1 MTQEKTMQVNNQIW
15 DNLYQTYQKGVDVP
29 GVKYPNEH
37 LVRFV
42 AAVSKHPKT
51 EMHQAAE
58 LGFGNI
64 TNMSMIARSGYQV
77 KGLEV
82 SQESVDRAR
91 NAIKSRGLES
101 VLSVDTFTGNTLPL
115 PDASVD
121 LLVGLQCVYYNLDQK
136 LFAKECARVL
146 KPGGKLFFSFFS
158 PRHGYMDYIKGRPGG
173 IVKFTE
179 QHPNPRLHGLELFLF
194 SRAEQF
200 QEIYGEYFDLQIGAD
215 EFDTEP
221 LFMSW
226 TYVAGFKK
234 DKPNTVKYP
243 ISQPVEPAE
252 TDRPLREELGAW
264 EKMNSEL
271 WARKYEARYQKSLN
285 PGSQYPN
292 EHCIR
297 FLATKNRGEASKFY
311 KNIGKED
318 QNKTQNETMLE
329 IMPENGTNLLM
340 AEGFGYKAHGLS
352 SSQLVVDKTREF
364 LEKEKSSASIELC
377 QNRKIPF
384 GEGFFDCIM
393 SEKAGSHCLDQKAL
407 IAEVTRV
414 TKPGSKI
421 FIGYLSPRHGYF
433 QWAKSLGHGYWQIT
447 DEHPDASMRGM
458 TLFTGSKADLKKA
471 WSGKFDVEI
480 KCTEFSMHSYFSSFY
495 WVKGTRQ

>member
-1 MTQEKTMQVNNQIW
+1 MTHETMKVNNEIW
-15 DNLYQTYQKGVDVP
+15 DKLYQTYQKGVDIP

-37 LVRFV
+37 LVRFI
-42 AAVSKHPKT
+42 AAISKNAGPGKRR
-51 EMHQAAE
+51 ALE

-64 TNMSMIARSGYQV
+64 TNMSMIARSGFEV

-82 SQESVDRAR
+82 SKESVERAQS
-91 NAIKSRGLES
+91 AIKTRGLES
-101 VLSVDTFTGNTLPL
+101 VLSVDTFTGNTLPM

-121 LLVGLQCVYYNLDQK
+121 LVVGLQCVYYNLDQK

-146 KPGGKLFFSFFS
+146 KPGGKIFFSFFS
-158 PRHGYMDYIKGRPGG
+158 PRHGYMNYIDGKPGS
-173 IVKFTE
+173 IVKFTD

-194 SRAEQF
+194 SGNEQF
-200 QEIYGEYFDLQIGAD
+200 QEVYGPHFDLKVGAD

-234 DKPNTVKYP
+234 DTPGSVIYP
-243 ISQPVEPAE
+243 ISEPAS
-252 TDRPLREELGAW
+252 LGAPSNKEADPSETW
-264 EKMNSEL
+264 EKQNLAL
-271 WARKYEARYQKSLN
+271 WEKKYETRYQQSLN

-297 FLATKNRGEASKFY
+297 FLATKNRGEVSKFY
-311 KNIGKED
+311 KNIGRED
-318 QNKTQNETMLE
+318 QVKTQGETMLE
-329 IMPENGTNLLM
+329 ILPENATNLRM
-340 AEGFGYKAHGLS
+340 AEGFGYQAYALTP
-352 SSQLVVDKTREF
+352 SQLVVSKTREY
-364 LEKEKSSASIELC
+364 LQKEKSSAMIELC
-377 QNRKIPF
+377 RDHKIPF
-384 GEGFFDCIM
+384 TDHFFDCVM

-407 IAEVTRV
+407 IAEIIRV

-433 QWAKSLGHGYWQIT
+433 QWAEALGNGYYQLT
-447 DEHPDASMRGM
+447 AAHPEASMRGM
-458 TLFTGSKADLKKA
+458 TLFTGSKADLAKA
-471 WSGKFDVEI
+471 WSGQFDVEI

-495 WVKGTRQ
+495 WVKGTRR